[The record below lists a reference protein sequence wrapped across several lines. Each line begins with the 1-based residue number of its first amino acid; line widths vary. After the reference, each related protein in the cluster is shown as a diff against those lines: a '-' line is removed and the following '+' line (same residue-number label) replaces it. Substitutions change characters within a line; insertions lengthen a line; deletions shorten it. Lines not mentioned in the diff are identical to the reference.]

1 MKRIF
6 SMHRYNTPFR
16 NCGDKRLE
24 ALTVF
29 VATFSLKIIFLRAQ
43 EIKMLKVTSKNV
55 LTFNMQL
62 N

>member
-1 MKRIF
+1 
-6 SMHRYNTPFR
+6 MHRYNTPFR

-43 EIKMLKVTSKNV
+43 EIKMPKVTSKNV